1 MIQDDPQQVRLAPGV
16 VIDADRL
23 QFRFVASA
31 GPGGQNVNKRATKAE
46 LRLLIDDLPISTGAR
61 ARLANLAGQRATVA
75 GELII
80 VSDRHRSQRRNRE
93 DCLDRLRRLVAH
105 AITPPKPR
113 RPTRPTRASVRRRLD
128 AKRQRSE
135 TKQRRRPPQD

>member
-1 MIQDDPQQVRLAPGV
+1 VTQDDPQQVRLAPGV
-16 VIDADRL
+16 VIDADMLR
-23 QFRFVASA
+23 FRFVASA

-46 LRLLIDDLPISTGAR
+46 LRVVIDDLPITAGAKL
-61 ARLANLAGQRATVA
+61 RLAQLAGQRATDA

-80 VSDRHRSQRRNRE
+80 VSERHRSQRRNRD
-93 DCLDRLRRLVAH
+93 DCVDRLSRLVAH

-113 RPTRPTRASVRRRLD
+113 RPTRPTRSSIRRRLD